1 MTPIESL
8 YQQAKARPNDTALIS
23 GEHVWT
29 YERLAGAVEQLAGGL
44 VRRGVRPG
52 DRVALHMANAPELAI
67 AYYACLCTGAI
78 AAPLNNRFKAA
89 EVTSLLQ
96 RLQPALY
103 IGQADLYREVA
114 GIDATI
120 LAPDARFIAGAS
132 SEDPR
137 AQSWASLFD
146 DGDKPMVTAPDIH
159 APAMLLTTS
168 GTTGR
173 PKFVA
178 HSQASLA
185 AAVTALEG
193 LAPEADNI
201 AIMTVPLV
209 HVTGL
214 FTLFT
219 GIRLGGPIVMVE
231 RFDPDIVLDVIE
243 RFRVN
248 WIGGMP
254 FMFAALME
262 KQQTRARDVGSL
274 RRCLVGGDVC
284 PLPLQQ
290 QFAEVFGTPLRNV
303 LGSTEALGSLT
314 YGLELGPV
322 SRIVEGA
329 QVRLI
334 DDNGIPVPQGHV
346 GELAVRGPNVTIG
359 YWLGPNRTECA
370 LHDDWFHTGDLLRQD
385 ENGNLWFVARKKDLI
400 VRGGS
405 NISPVEVENVL
416 AAHPAVKDAAVVG
429 VPDGDLGQRVVGF
442 VQLADEI
449 QSQIARQILAEISPL
464 LADYKLPERLRI
476 VGEISRNALGKVDRK
491 TLLAA
496 ISKS

>member
-1 MTPIESL
+1 
-8 YQQAKARPNDTALIS
+8 
-23 GEHVWT
+23 
-29 YERLAGAVEQLAGGL
+29 
-44 VRRGVRPG
+44 
-52 DRVALHMANAPELAI
+52 
-67 AYYACLCTGAI
+67 
-78 AAPLNNRFKAA
+78 
-89 EVTSLLQ
+89 
-96 RLQPALY
+96 
-103 IGQADLYREVA
+103 
-114 GIDATI
+114 
-120 LAPDARFIAGAS
+120 
-132 SEDPR
+132 
-137 AQSWASLFD
+137 
-146 DGDKPMVTAPDIH
+146 
-159 APAMLLTTS
+159 
-168 GTTGR
+168 
-173 PKFVA
+173 
-178 HSQASLA
+178 
-185 AAVTALEG
+185 LE

-201 AIMTVPLV
+201 AVMAVPLV

-248 WIGGMP
+248 WIVGMP

-429 VPDGDLGQRVVGF
+429 VPDGELGQRVVGF

-449 QSQIARQILAEISPL
+449 QSQIAKQILAEISPL